1 MKASALEE
9 MWWREREPGGARLAL
24 APLALGEALF
34 RAAVS
39 VRGAAYACGLA
50 AAARAGAPVI
60 SVGNLAVGGAGKTP
74 AVLAIG
80 ERLIARGRRLAVLSR
95 GYGARQRGERLA
107 SDGARLLLGAAEAG
121 DEPLLLARRL
131 PGAAV
136 LCGPR
141 RAELARRAVEEL
153 GADVLL
159 LDDGFQHRALARDLD
174 LVVVDAANPV
184 GNGRLLPRGPNRE
197 AFSAIGRAQLS
208 WLSRVDQAG
217 SERLSALR
225 ARVHQ
230 ATGRPPVE
238 SRHEVTDVL
247 DGALA
252 RSFGARDLRGR
263 PVLLLCAL
271 ARPDGFRR
279 TLASLGTEIRAER
292 VFRDHHA
299 FSVRELEEALEAARA
314 AGCEAVVTTEK
325 DAVRLP
331 AELAADPAFRVVRI
345 EARIVAGEEVLDEL
359 VDAALRAAPRPGPT
373 ARHVRAVEAD
383 LNGEVNVAVGGPARG
398 GTTSSPAPTSAPA
411 STSEPTTTWD
421 STTMSNPTMTPNPT
435 ATSKPTSTSD
445 PTATSTAAV
454 TAKRP

>member
-1 MKASALEE
+1 MRGLALEE
-9 MWWREREPGGARLAL
+9 MWWREREPRAARLAL
-24 APLALGEALF
+24 APLVVGEALF

-39 VRGAAYACGLA
+39 VRGAAYACGLVS
-50 AAARAGAPVI
+50 AARVGAPVI

-95 GYGARQRGERLA
+95 GYGARERGERVA

-141 RAELARRAVEEL
+141 RAELALRAVREL

-159 LDDGFQHRALARDLD
+159 LDDGFQHRALARDVD
-174 LVVVDAANPV
+174 VVVVDAANPV

-197 AFSAIGRAQLS
+197 AFSAIGRAQLA

-217 SERLSALR
+217 SEQLSALR
-225 ARVHQ
+225 ARVHL

-247 DGALA
+247 EGTLV
-252 RSFGARDLRGR
+252 RSFGASDLRGR

-279 TLASLGTEIRAER
+279 TVAALGGEIRAER
-292 VFRDHHA
+292 IFRDHHA
-299 FSVRELEEALEAARA
+299 FSAQELEEALAAART
-314 AGCEAVVTTEK
+314 AGCEAVVITEK

-345 EARIVAGEEVLDEL
+345 TARIVAGEEVLEEL
-359 VDAALRAAPRPGPT
+359 IELALRAAPLPNPNPAANPNPASGPGP
-373 ARHVRAVEAD
+373 
-383 LNGEVNVAVGGPARG
+383 GP
-398 GTTSSPAPTSAPA
+398 
-411 STSEPTTTWD
+411 
-421 STTMSNPTMTPNPT
+421 
-435 ATSKPTSTSD
+435 
-445 PTATSTAAV
+445 
-454 TAKRP
+454 KRP